1 MRKGKVERIC
11 GVKVYKEF
19 DKKSIEERGRSR
31 RPVVFRSMKDYD
43 RKKEKK
49 LSRQLAMQY

>member
-1 MRKGKVERIC
+1 MRKGKVEKIC

-31 RPVVFRSMKDYD
+31 RPVVFRSKKDYD